1 MKTIVRLKRLQA
13 HYNSHFMPDKPIT
26 RLAEEALELLAM
38 RIRLHRR
45 RLRMTQQELAD
56 RLGVTRRTVRQI
68 EKGAPSVA
76 IGRVLEA
83 AALTGVD
90 LFVPEATTLAPQID
104 HARNQLALLPT
115 SVRAGPGTD
124 FDPGF

>member
-1 MKTIVRLKRLQA
+1 MS
-13 HYNSHFMPDKPIT
+13 YKPTT
-26 RLAEEALELLAM
+26 RLAGDALDLLAM

-56 RLGVTRRTVRQI
+56 RLGVTRRTVQQI

-76 IGRVLEA
+76 VGRVLEA

-90 LFVPEATTLAPQID
+90 LFVPQATTLAPQLD
-104 HARNQLALLPT
+104 RARDQLALLPA
-115 SVRAGPGTD
+115 SVRGGLGTD

>member
-1 MKTIVRLKRLQA
+1 
-13 HYNSHFMPDKPIT
+13 MPNKPTT
-26 RLAEEALELLAM
+26 RLAGEALELLSM
-38 RIRLHRR
+38 RIRLHRL

-76 IGRVLEA
+76 VGRVLEA

-90 LFVPEATTLAPQID
+90 LFVPEATTLAPQLD
-104 HARNQLALLPT
+104 RARDQLALLPE
-115 SVRAGPGTD
+115 SVRGDPETD